1 MQSQSGPREAN
12 RSKAERPR
20 SEAGAEQLM
29 ESVERAVAEVR
40 RGGAVV
46 VLSSDGAG
54 DGPAVLMRAAETVDA
69 WPPAFFDAA
78 GVGAISLAITG
89 RRASILGLSQ
99 PDTRAVQLNAARA
112 FTADD
117 VRALID
123 PQTESGRIPPPGV
136 AAAALALHSAGD
148 AAVLLTKIARL
159 LPAAVIAPLTHQ
171 TAHEA
176 AITWARAAER
186 LVVTARAIEAYE
198 RNHADDLRPI
208 SEAHV
213 PLAGAP
219 DTRIIS
225 FRPSDGGAE
234 HLAIV
239 IGQPDPAQPVLAR
252 LHSECFTGDLLA
264 SLRCDCGDQLRG
276 AVAAIAKEG
285 GGVLLYLAQEGRGI
299 GLVNKLRAYTLQDQG
314 FDTVD
319 ANEQLGFDDD
329 ERVYLPAVRMLRHLG
344 FTRVRLLTNNPAKVG
359 ALVRHGIDVTERVPH
374 AFPSNT
380 HNWTYLQTK
389 AKRSGHLF

>member
-1 MQSQSGPREAN
+1 MVIQPKSGPKEAHN
-12 RSKAERPR
+12 PEHLP
-20 SEAGAEQLM
+20 EHLV
-29 ESVERAVAEVR
+29 ESVERAVAELR

-46 VLSSDGAG
+46 IVAG
-54 DGPAVLMRAAETVDA
+54 EAPEGISAALVRAAETVDA
-69 WPPAFFDAA
+69 WPPAFFD
-78 GVGAISLAITG
+78 GPGIGAISLAVTG
-89 RRASILGLSQ
+89 RRACILGLSQ
-99 PDTRAVQLNAARA
+99 PDARAVQLNRARA

-123 PQTESGRIPPPGV
+123 PQTENERIPPPGV
-136 AAAALALHSAGD
+136 TAATLPAHSAGE
-148 AAVLLTKIARL
+148 AAVLPSKIARL
-159 LPAAVIAPLTHQ
+159 LPAVVIAPLANVT
-171 TAHEA
+171 TREA
-176 AITWARAAER
+176 VDAWACATER
-186 LVVTARAIEAYE
+186 LIVNGAAIEAYE

-208 SEAHV
+208 SEARV
-213 PLAGAP
+213 PLADAA

-225 FRPSDGGAE
+225 FRPSDGGTE

-239 IGQPDPAQPVLAR
+239 IGTPDPAQPVLAR

-299 GLVNKLRAYTLQDQG
+299 GLVNKLRAYALQDQG

-344 FTRVRLLTNNPAKVG
+344 YARVRLLTNNPAKVG

-374 AFPSNT
+374 AFPSNS